1 MHDLTPDA
9 VLLAPDR
16 STSYHV
22 SSVRER
28 RHLLGVWAHPD
39 DESYLSAGL
48 MGRAIA
54 AGDRVT
60 LVTLTDGEAGFPE
73 NDRRPLA
80 ERAQLRRRELRSAME
95 RIGVTDVRFVGLPDG
110 GVADHGDALVGH
122 LGDTMRSLQP
132 DVIATFGPDGITG
145 HDDHVANWRAVTRAW
160 VDVGVGDLWYAAFTV
175 EWLDEWRNVHDD
187 FGVWMTGEPE
197 GIDPRS
203 AVARLEL
210 RGDELARKRSV
221 LGEHASQT
229 VGIATALGEDTYR
242 SWIRQETFRR
252 PTADDVRAAVRPEE
266 HLLAGVGS

>member
-1 MHDLTPDA
+1 MNEATDDL

-16 STSYHV
+16 STRYRV
-22 SSVRER
+22 SPVRER

-39 DESYLSAGL
+39 DEAYLSAGL
-48 MGRAIA
+48 MGRAIE

-73 NDRRPLA
+73 DDRRPIG
-80 ERAQLRRRELRSAME
+80 ERSQLRRRELRSAME
-95 RIGVTDVRFVGLPDG
+95 RIGVTDVRFLGLPDG
-110 GVADHGDALVGH
+110 AVADHGDALVGH
-122 LGDTMRSLQP
+122 LAEVMRSLQP

-160 VDVGVGDLWYAAFTV
+160 LDVGFGDLWYAAQTV
-175 EWLDEWRNVHDD
+175 DWLDEWRHVHDE

-203 AVARLEL
+203 AVAQLEL

-229 VGIATALGEDTYR
+229 AGIAAALGEDTYR
-242 SWIRQETFRR
+242 SWIRQETFRC
-252 PTADDVRAAVRPEE
+252 PTAADVSAAVRPAQRP
-266 HLLAGVGS
+266 LVGVAS